1 MLLIGQQVLEQ
12 TYKNMLIMLLYYV
25 CVFPGVWLLRT
36 AFDEVFL
43 VNYPIGSSNSEM
55 KCLHQCCCDR
65 EQSLV
70 AKGKALQTTRVRAD
84 GLKKNQVGEETSTVE
99 TSKA

>member
-1 MLLIGQQVLEQ
+1 MNSVCGFP
-12 TYKNMLIMLLYYV
+12 V
-25 CVFPGVWLLRT
+25 CVT
-36 AFDEVFL
+36 EDSFDEVFL

-55 KCLHQCCCDR
+55 KCVHQCCCDR

-99 TSKA
+99 SSKP